1 MCSDVRKH
9 ARCHVCGEL
18 EREVKGERTERSPPT
33 GRAQKPNDEER
44 YVRQRCCR
52 TCKRIGSNASTY
64 GSASTA
70 SPRARKTRQGC
81 EKSRQRACSE
91 ISNPRNVIRLARWAG
106 KERTK
111 ALAPL
116 ARTVR
121 KRPQCSYAAQSSETA
136 TNGTAG
142 LFLRFIVPL
151 SGLLLDLRLV

>member
-9 ARCHVCGEL
+9 ARCDVCGEL

-52 TCKRIGSNASTY
+52 TCKRIGSNAPTY

-106 KERTK
+106 KERAK

-116 ARTVR
+116 GGPLGSVRNAVMPLNVERRRLTAR
-121 KRPQCSYAAQSSETA
+121 QDYSCGSS
-136 TNGTAG
+136 
-142 LFLRFIVPL
+142 FR
-151 SGLLLDLRLV
+151 